1 MAIKDNN
8 AADRSGFNFAY
19 ILAALIVLGII
30 VTLASSVLR
39 PGNGGSQDASIN
51 ERLDR
56 MEDMLS
62 GIDVMNDRLSSLDR
76 QITEFQIALT
86 ERLNSL
92 ESYMSQ
98 KISSANKAPDNLHTE
113 AVKPDKKPLV
123 ELKTPVDLKP
133 KGKTQYHQVKAGET
147 LYRISLRYNLTVDE
161 LKRLNNLAASSVI
174 HVGQKLKVSSN

>member
-1 MAIKDNN
+1 MAIKDNDTAN
-8 AADRSGFNFAY
+8 KVGFNFAY
-19 ILAALIVLGII
+19 ILAALIVLGIF
-30 VTLASSVLR
+30 VTLASSMLR
-39 PGNGGSQDASIN
+39 PGNGDSQVSSIS

-56 MEDMLS
+56 MEDRLS

-98 KISSANKAPDNLHTE
+98 KISSANTAPDNLHTE
-113 AVKPDKKPLV
+113 AVKPYKKPLTAV
-123 ELKTPVDLKP
+123 QTPVDRKP
-133 KGKTQYHQVKAGET
+133 EGKVQYHQVKAGET
-147 LYRISLRYNLTVDE
+147 LYRISLRYNLTVEE

-174 HVGQKLKVSSN
+174 HVGQKLKVSNN